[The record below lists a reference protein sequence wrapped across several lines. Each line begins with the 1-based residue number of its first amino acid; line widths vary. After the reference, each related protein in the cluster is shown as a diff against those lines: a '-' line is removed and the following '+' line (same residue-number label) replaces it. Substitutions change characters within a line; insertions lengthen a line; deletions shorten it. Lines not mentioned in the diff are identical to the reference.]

1 MGFHVN
7 SFIESLS
14 VLKKA
19 RVNKMADQLTILKLM
34 AMLDVDTSITFLQ
47 TLADDRYDEHDDYA
61 RIVMYCNDL
70 LGMYRPSNNDNA
82 PWIAVRDK
90 IASMDEQDGYNDMDL
105 VIDAMIRDMNDN
117 QLALLRTLAYG
128 PASYDYVRGAID
140 LYRHLDWK
148 D

>member
-1 MGFHVN
+1 MT
-7 SFIESLS
+7 
-14 VLKKA
+14 
-19 RVNKMADQLTILKLM
+19 RQLEILKLM
-34 AMLDVDTSITFLQ
+34 AKLDVNKAITFIQ
-47 TLADDRYDEHDDYA
+47 VLADDRYDHDDYD
-61 RIVMYCNDL
+61 RIFMYANDL
-70 LGMYRPSNNDNA
+70 LGQFRPVNNDNA

-140 LYRHLDWK
+140 LYRHLGWK